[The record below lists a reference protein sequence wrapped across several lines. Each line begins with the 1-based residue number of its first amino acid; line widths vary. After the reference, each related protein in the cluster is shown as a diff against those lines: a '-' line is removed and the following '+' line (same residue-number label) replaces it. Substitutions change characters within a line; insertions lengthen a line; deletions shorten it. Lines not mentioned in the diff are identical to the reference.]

1 MISLYNSTITVWLL
15 FVSTSFSEILCV
27 DYVPYII
34 DIVVGAID
42 FVHHVEKLLER
53 YGGGD

>member
-34 DIVVGAID
+34 VIVVGAID

-53 YGGGD
+53 YG